1 MGSKGW
7 RDSPTFASSHK
18 ETVLAAIQRA
28 RTLFPFP
35 ILGIDTDNGG
45 ELINEIVIACCEQEH
60 IVLLLAVWKQAN
72 EERATR
78 CKYIRDGNNN
88 SFETSLV
95 AP

>member
-1 MGSKGW
+1 M
-7 RDSPTFASSHK
+7 
-18 ETVLAAIQRA
+18 V
-28 RTLFPFP
+28 
-35 ILGIDTDNGG
+35 G
-45 ELINEIVIACCEQEH
+45 ELIDEIVIAYCEQEH

-95 AP
+95 IRNFLPDSGFITSG